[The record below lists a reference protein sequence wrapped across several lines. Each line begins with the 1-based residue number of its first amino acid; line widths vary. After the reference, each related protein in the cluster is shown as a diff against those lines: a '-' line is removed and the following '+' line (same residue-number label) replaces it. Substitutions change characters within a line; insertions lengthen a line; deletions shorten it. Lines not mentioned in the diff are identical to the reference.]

1 MWSWALTSRAA
12 CVAVVAALGLS
23 SDAAADGPL
32 FLAADVSRAGRIDL
46 KTFGPPNT
54 HVVLGERIGG
64 RLVKLA
70 EQDTVS
76 GTVFAQSAAQWRC
89 DRLAR
94 YFEATATTADGN
106 VYPGASFSVRT
117 PSCRRRLAVSLPAR
131 APAGRRVTV
140 GIRDRWRTGGL
151 RVRIC
156 PAGPRAKPRC
166 RPLVLRPGQTRARA
180 SFTPRTEGR
189 WRVRLQVGTA
199 RLAYPLA
206 VGRTPRARPT
216 RPARTPTI
224 LATGDSTMQG
234 VDAFLGER
242 LGRAAEV
249 VSRIRPGTGI
259 SKSGGT
265 SWLKAARIQSSSLKP
280 RVTVVSVGANEGF
293 PMKTPA
299 GKEVMCCAAA
309 WEDEYS
315 RRARIMMRTWSR
327 FGGRVLWMTL
337 PAPGDPLLV
346 ARFAAVNTAISRAA
360 AGLPRVRLVRID
372 SLLSPRGVFERTIV
386 YHGRRVRV
394 RGSDPV
400 HLSTDGTAIAAD
412 AAVAALKRFGG
423 LSRGQR

>member
-1 MWSWALTSRAA
+1 M
-12 CVAVVAALGLS
+12 
-23 SDAAADGPL
+23 
-32 FLAADVSRAGRIDL
+32 
-46 KTFGPPNT
+46 
-54 HVVLGERIGG
+54 
-64 RLVKLA
+64 
-70 EQDTVS
+70 
-76 GTVFAQSAAQWRC
+76 
-89 DRLAR
+89 
-94 YFEATATTADGN
+94 
-106 VYPGASFSVRT
+106 
-117 PSCRRRLAVSLPAR
+117 
-131 APAGRRVTV
+131 
-140 GIRDRWRTGGL
+140 
-151 RVRIC
+151 
-156 PAGPRAKPRC
+156 
-166 RPLVLRPGQTRARA
+166 
-180 SFTPRTEGR
+180 
-189 WRVRLQVGTA
+189 
-199 RLAYPLA
+199 
-206 VGRTPRARPT
+206 
-216 RPARTPTI
+216 
-224 LATGDSTMQG
+224 
-234 VDAFLGER
+234 
-242 LGRAAEV
+242 